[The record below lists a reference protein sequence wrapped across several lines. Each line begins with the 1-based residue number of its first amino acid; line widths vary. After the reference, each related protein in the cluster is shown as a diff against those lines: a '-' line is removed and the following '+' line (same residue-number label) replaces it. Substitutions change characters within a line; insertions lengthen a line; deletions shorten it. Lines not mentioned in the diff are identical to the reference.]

1 MRTVAITL
9 LLLLVPLLR
18 VSAQTDTTGYIVR
31 GADTL
36 RYGYTPLPA
45 AAITPARESDTVMT
59 AEARKPF
66 FRRVVDYFGESSRD
80 KTFEKKLDITFIG
93 GISYSQTTSLGF
105 ALMAAG
111 QYRLDRTDS
120 ITQPSNV
127 SLYGNVSLTGFYA
140 VGVNGNTFFPH
151 RGRMNY
157 EVQFSSQ
164 PTDFWGIGYDMGRD
178 NANKISY
185 SRKKILVSAQYLYP
199 VLKNTYV
206 GASVDFNFTRG
217 LFGFTD
223 SAEQF
228 RYIGDERQTYTATGL
243 GLMVQYDSRDYI
255 TGPSR
260 GLYLSAHGRV
270 FPKGIGNCDN
280 TLWSAV
286 IQADYYHSLWRDAI
300 VAVDLYGELH
310 NRSTPWTLL
319 SRLGGS
325 YRMRGYYE
333 GRYMDNNLITATV
346 EIRQRI
352 WRRIGCVVW
361 GGAGNVFGSFGTF
374 DWGHTLPNYGLGLRW
389 ELKHRVNV
397 RIDYGFGRKTS
408 GLVLNINEAF

>member
-1 MRTVAITL
+1 
-9 LLLLVPLLR
+9 
-18 VSAQTDTTGYIVR
+18 
-31 GADTL
+31 
-36 RYGYTPLPA
+36 
-45 AAITPARESDTVMT
+45 

-111 QYRLDRTDS
+111 QYRIDRTDS

-140 VGVNGNTFFPH
+140 VGVSGNTFFPH

-164 PTDFWGIGYDMGRD
+164 PTDFWGIGYRMGSD
-178 NANKISY
+178 EANKMNF
-185 SRKKILVSAQYLYP
+185 SRKKVLVSAQYLYP

-217 LFGFTD
+217 LFGFAD
-223 SAEQF
+223 SAERF
-228 RYIGDERQTYTATGL
+228 KYIGDERLTYTATGL

-270 FPKGIGNCDN
+270 FPKGLGNCDN

-286 IQADYYHSLWRDAI
+286 IQADYYHALWKDAI

-310 NRSTPWTLL
+310 NRTTPWTLL
-319 SRLGGS
+319 ARLGGS

-333 GRYMDNNLITATV
+333 GRYTDNNLITATV

-397 RIDYGFGRKTS
+397 RIDYGFGRKTN